1 MVNDERLM
9 PSALFGMMHELIK
22 ERLGE
27 DWATGSPSV
36 DEFMATLAI
45 NAQSLDGV
53 HLVGEPELFQG
64 EVRLT
69 LWIDFPV
76 IDLGDVD
83 EVAFELFG
91 RVAPEMLLS
100 TRTVGERTMEY
111 RFLAG
116 SLESGHVG
124 ELELIGPYVAEFARL
139 HGLRRADHHRFHA

>member
-1 MVNDERLM
+1 
-9 PSALFGMMHELIK
+9 
-22 ERLGE
+22 
-27 DWATGSPSV
+27 
-36 DEFMATLAI
+36 MATLAI
-45 NAQSLDGV
+45 NAQSLEGV
-53 HLVGEPELFQG
+53 HLVGEPELVQG

-76 IDLGDVD
+76 VDLGDVD

-91 RVAPEMLLS
+91 RVAPEVLLS
-100 TRTVGERTMEY
+100 TRSIGERTMEY

-139 HGLRRADHHRFHA
+139 HALRRADHGRFHA